1 MDNDNRSTNEQSV
14 NHCFFIAIKYH
25 HETPDATQTA
35 VRSENFATNLS
46 SETSITKLRQDVIE
60 SLPELDIKSVEFFR
74 EDGTRLQM
82 LKEITPRTL
91 DLKVMT
97 TLQATVVYF

>member
-1 MDNDNRSTNEQSV
+1 MDNDQQSTNEQSV
-14 NHCFFIAIKYH
+14 NHCFFIAINFH
-25 HETPDATQTA
+25 QEIPDATQTA
-35 VRSENFATNLS
+35 VRSANFATNLGS
-46 SETSITKLRQDVIE
+46 DTAITKLRQDVIE
-60 SLPELDIKSVEFFR
+60 SLPELDIKSVEIFR

-91 DLKVMT
+91 DLKVLT